1 MARDRRYRVE
11 AMRSGDWWAITVP
24 QLPGVFS
31 QAKRID
37 QIAERARE
45 AIALMLDVD
54 EDEVGDIELH
64 VTPPA
69 AAKELL
75 DALRAVSVAADEAA
89 TEAARLRRQVAE
101 ALRDEGLPMR
111 DVGEF
116 IGVSHQRVSQLLA
129 LDG

>member
-1 MARDRRYRVE
+1 
-11 AMRSGDWWAITVP
+11 
-24 QLPGVFS
+24 
-31 QAKRID
+31 
-37 QIAERARE
+37 
-45 AIALMLDVD
+45 MLDVD